1 MQTMLLR
8 VFALSLA
15 GILLVPAAIATD
27 IPVGFVSYDIT
38 GTNVAQFDIVNQ
50 TGSNSSTFPDTTFP
64 VTNSISLSGLSLTV
78 DYTGGFSAVFGS
90 SYFTL
95 NADGLSFDGGPLS
108 TLNGP
113 PSGLFGAI
121 DAVLTGNFST
131 TSFQLNDG
139 STVTVDPSFSATISD
154 PGGLT
159 NGDFAII
166 NATTGGSG
174 PPPPVPEPSTW
185 IMMGTGLAG
194 LLGTGRSRGRRA
206 LQALKRCRTPLFAL
220 GLGCGLLLV
229 PVTSQAAVKLNALTS
244 PSSGVAGSSSVGVT
258 GSGFPS
264 GTITPANVSVALS
277 PVCGGSS
284 TAATASFVQKIIGSS
299 DKIEFQ
305 IPGSLATG
313 TYYVSVSGTDSNNV
327 TFNSG
332 TTCSAVQVTH
342 SSTITAACLPS
353 SSLAVLS
360 GSHVTAYV
368 PNGYWEGGTTGVQAV
383 SIEGGGSP
391 VSIPTTD
398 VINSC
403 SSNSVT
409 GETVCVANNTHV
421 YTITGT
427 SVTNV
432 LSDGANASPS
442 FSGGSAQTTGV
453 AINALTNTAVLGIGV
468 ASSPARA
475 GLQLLN
481 LSNNSFGTPFASHT
495 AISENMSVDP
505 NRNLI
510 LSPNEESGYTLY
522 KLDSVG
528 NLSEFNSTIGVGTEL
543 DSAAED
549 CTTGIALSTVEFTG
563 KLVIADLTQAVF
575 TPPVS
580 PSTVGTWTAPN
591 QVVNFPEFESFAAG
605 TDGISV
611 AAGSTHLGIVSGE
624 FGGSSFGVFQ
634 LPATSG
640 SGTPAFVDYVQ
651 ANLPNTPDGRT
662 FSAGFDPHTITAYTS
677 PNDGKAYGLMSD
689 WNGGV
694 NWVAVIDLQA
704 LMSAARTPGTHSVA
718 SSVNLIANGIVRYVA
733 TH

>member
-1 MQTMLLR
+1 MQNMLLR

-15 GILLVPAAIATD
+15 GVLLVPAANATD
-27 IPVGFVSYDIT
+27 IPVGYVSYDIT
-38 GTNVAQFDIVNQ
+38 GTNIAQIDIVNQ
-50 TGSNSSTFPDTTFP
+50 TGPNSSTFPDTTFP
-64 VTNSISLSGLSLTV
+64 VTNSVSLSSLSLTV
-78 DYTGGFSAVFGS
+78 DYLGGFSTVFGS

-108 TLNGP
+108 ILNGP
-113 PSGLFGAI
+113 PSGLFEAI
-121 DAVLTGNFST
+121 DAVLTGSFST

-139 STVTVDPSFSATISD
+139 TTVTVDPGFTATISD
-154 PGGLT
+154 PGGLM

-166 NATTGGSG
+166 TPGGSG

-185 IMMGTGLAG
+185 VMMGTGLAG
-194 LLGTGRSRGRRA
+194 LFGAGRSRSRRA
-206 LQALKRCRTPLFAL
+206 LQVLKRYRTPFFAL
-220 GLGCGLLLV
+220 GLGCGLLLI
-229 PVTSQAAVKLNALTS
+229 PVTSQATVKLNALAS
-244 PSSGVAGSSSVGVT
+244 PSSGVAGSSTVGVT

-264 GTITPANVSVALS
+264 GTISPANVSVSLS
-277 PVCGGSS
+277 SVCGGSS
-284 TAATASFVQKIIGSS
+284 TAATVSFVQKIIGTSN
-299 DKIEFQ
+299 KIEFQ

-313 TYYVSVSGTDSNNV
+313 TYYVSVSGSDSNNV

-332 TTCSAVQVTH
+332 TTCSALQVTH

-368 PNGYWEGGTTGVQAV
+368 PNGYWEGGTTGIQAV
-383 SIEGGGSP
+383 SIEGGGSAI
-391 VSIPTTD
+391 SIPTTD

-427 SVTNV
+427 SVTNT
-432 LSDGANASPS
+432 LSDGANSSPS

-528 NLSEFNSTIGVGTEL
+528 NLSEFDSTIGIGSEL

-575 TPPVS
+575 TPPVA

-591 QVVNFPEFESFAAG
+591 QVVNFPEFVSFAAG

-624 FGGSSFGVFQ
+624 FGGNSFGAFQ

-651 ANLPNTPDGRT
+651 ANLPNTPDGRA

-704 LMSAARTPGTHSVA
+704 LMNAARTSGTHSVA
-718 SSVNLIANGIVRYVA
+718 PSVNLIANGIVRYVA